1 MKISIIGIGR
11 LGLCLALCFE
21 KAGYEVLGMDLRE
34 NYVNE
39 LNNKTFKTSEPK
51 VNEYLENSTKFYA
64 TTSLENT

>member
-34 NYVNE
+34 NYYQYS
-39 LNNKTFKTSEPK
+39 TFVVYGKK
-51 VNEYLENSTKFYA
+51 REN
-64 TTSLENT
+64 